1 MMKICAL
8 CDAEITKNND
18 TKEHVI
24 PNAIGGRKKIKGFIC
39 KSCNSKSGAE
49 WDADLANKLN
59 PFSLS
64 FRIQREQGEVP
75 AQSFN
80 TTGGEEYIL
89 NADGSKSLTKP
100 VYSEQKYENG
110 VKISIKARSEKELK
124 KMRKGVIRKYS
135 QIYPDHHIENAKHSS
150 KYSTERFL
158 MNYSFDEQK
167 AGRSMIK
174 SALSLAVENG
184 IPPADCEHA
193 RDYLLNDNGEA
204 CFGYYYEQD
213 LVLNRPWEVPFHCVA
228 VQGTPDSGLLV
239 AYVEYF
245 GFLRMIACLSN
256 NYTGNEFNS
265 VYAIDPVNGTEL
277 DLSVNL
283 NISKE
288 EIESAYRGE
297 KAPEDSK
304 KSALANVIQ
313 IHQKQEISRVIN
325 KAFDH
330 ALSNC
335 GVKKDQ
341 ILTTE
346 QMSKLGD
353 SFMTE
358 IWPLLP
364 HLIG

>member
-1 MMKICAL
+1 MKICAL
-8 CDAEITKNND
+8 CDTEITRNND

-39 KSCNSKSGAE
+39 KNCNSKSGAE

-59 PFSLS
+59 PLSLI
-64 FRIQREQGEVP
+64 FRIQREKGEVP
-75 AQSFN
+75 AQSFK

-89 NADGSKSLTKP
+89 NTDGSMSLTKP
-100 VYSEQKYENG
+100 VCSEQKYENG
-110 VKISIKARSEKELK
+110 AEIGIQARSEKELK

-135 QIYPDHHIENAKHSS
+135 QIYPGHHIENAKHSS
-150 KYSTERFL
+150 KYSTKRFL

-193 RDYLLNDNGEA
+193 RDYLLNDNSEA
-204 CFGYYYEQD
+204 CYGYYYEQD
-213 LVLNRPWEVPFHCVA
+213 LVVNRPWEVPFHCVA

-245 GFLRMIACLSN
+245 GFLRMIACLSS

-277 DLSVNL
+277 DLSINL

-288 EIESAYRGE
+288 KIKSAYRGE
-297 KAPEDSK
+297 KAPECSLK
-304 KSALANVIQ
+304 CALGNVIR
-313 IHQKQEISRVIN
+313 IHQKLELHRVFN
-325 KAFDH
+325 KAFDN
-330 ALSNC
+330 ALSKC

-341 ILTTE
+341 TLSTE

-353 SFMTE
+353 LFMTE
-358 IWPLLP
+358 IYPLLP